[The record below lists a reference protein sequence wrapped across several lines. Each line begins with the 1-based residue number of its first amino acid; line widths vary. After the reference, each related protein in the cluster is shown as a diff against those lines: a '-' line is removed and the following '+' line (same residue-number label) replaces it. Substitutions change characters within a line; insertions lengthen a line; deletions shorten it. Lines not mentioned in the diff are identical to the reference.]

1 MTIRILEEKQ
11 IILTFRRGQE
21 QNMLKV
27 QHKIFCLNIKK
38 NNCQMLKKKKKKEVR
53 IVLYIAV
60 KSK

>member
-38 NNCQMLKKKKKKEVR
+38 NNCQMLKKKKKK
-53 IVLYIAV
+53 LG
-60 KSK
+60 